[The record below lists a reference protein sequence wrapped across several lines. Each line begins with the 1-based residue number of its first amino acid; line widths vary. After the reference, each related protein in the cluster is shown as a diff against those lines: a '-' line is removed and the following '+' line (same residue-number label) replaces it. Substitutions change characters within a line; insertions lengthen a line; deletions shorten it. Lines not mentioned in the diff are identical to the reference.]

1 MLRWKSSLKPA
12 AAAASGLTPTLVNS
26 IGATSTGQQSRSIDI
41 SSATDGAVMF
51 LCWTHRSIS
60 STNTPSGWTFLCHQD
75 NGSHNWR
82 PDTNVYYKTAGAS
95 ESTVTI
101 SCSNYEYMT
110 AGVIEIVGADTS
122 TLSCATRVGNIIPSV
137 TQSAGGL
144 VFAVHG
150 TAAGSTD
157 TNDTTWTNSAY
168 TEIFDE
174 WGNRSG
180 TAVAWADFG
189 AGATNGTDTATGW
202 GGADGL
208 GNCCIH
214 VAVDA
219 V

>member
-1 MLRWKSSLKPA
+1 MLRWKASLKP
-12 AAAASGLTPTLVNS
+12 AAAASGLTPTVVNS
-26 IGATSTGQQSRSIDI
+26 IGATSNGKQSRTIDI
-41 SSATDGAVMF
+41 SSATNGAVMF

-60 STNTPSGWTFLCHQD
+60 STNAPSGWTFLCDQD

-82 PDTNVYYKTAGAS
+82 PDTNIFYKTAGAS
-95 ESTVTI
+95 ESSVTL

-122 TLSCATRVGNIIPSV
+122 TLSYATRLGNIIPSV

-150 TAAGSTD
+150 TAAGNSNTAA
-157 TNDTTWTNSAY
+157 TTWTNSSY
-168 TEIFDE
+168 TSLFDQ
-174 WGNRSG
+174 WGWRSG

-202 GGADGL
+202 GGADGA
-208 GNCCIH
+208 GNCCLQ